1 MSAESNANSDATA
14 FSPGAA
20 QAIKNVVRFHEL
32 QPSSAPSSG
41 ENTKPISL
49 YKYTDKARS
58 DFMKGA
64 PAAVASGELRL
75 TTGVGGPGEGAPL
88 HDHTA
93 EELMFIASGSW
104 VVFFDEAE
112 EQKVFLEPMDAILV
126 PANVVRGSR
135 NVGQDTGCFLNISGI
150 HDEMLPASSSPTG
163 ATSSN

>member
-1 MSAESNANSDATA
+1 MSSEPDAIGDAATP
-14 FSPGAA
+14 SPGVAE
-20 QAIKNVVRFHEL
+20 AIENVVRFHDM
-32 QPSSAPSSG
+32 QPSLAPSSG

-49 YKYTDKARS
+49 YKYTDKAQS
-58 DFMKGA
+58 DFVKGI

-126 PANVVRGSR
+126 PANVVRGWR

-150 HDEMLPASSSPTG
+150 HDEMRP